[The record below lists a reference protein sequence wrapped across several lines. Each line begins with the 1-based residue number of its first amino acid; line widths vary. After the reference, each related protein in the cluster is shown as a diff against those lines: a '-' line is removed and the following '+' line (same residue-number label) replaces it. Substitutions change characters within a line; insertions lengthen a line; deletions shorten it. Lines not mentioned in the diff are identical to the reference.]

1 MAAQQTNLIDHFLV
15 QMQTSADEQ
24 EGVFWSKKHVL
35 STAKT
40 ALGLLPSVAV
50 WYLLLVQGLAVFLQF
65 NTGSALWQTYPVFHI
80 LAGLV
85 LLGITVMVARVSE
98 RAKAQNKFSAFAI
111 ALFGCFFLIMLAPT
125 GWGWVALLLLGI
137 ATLVYW
143 LTPWSSVT
151 EQFTPISQHSGAT
164 MAVILEILE
173 TIVRLP
179 YPKMRGATLRL
190 LKDFLEK
197 IESET
202 DPRKKTEL
210 ERFAQDFSEHA
221 KPLLGALSYRA
232 KSLGNDAPE
241 LMQFMERFPPFS
253 AEQRTLFNSP
263 AELLKFILAND
274 NAKPKTKILWLK
286 SCLIL
291 ADQSPK
297 TLATTLFDIE
307 LLLLGLL
314 LKSDPLK
321 MNDREI
327 KDLLIRFMKR
337 LHDED
342 TLLNVFQQNLWLNVL
357 AQIQDLPDNHHDI
370 RRKWV
375 GYDYQWPEH
384 ANSFASESYGYLQER
399 EDKLKTIRKAIWT
412 KVDGSDT
419 GPSLIGV
426 KSDFWRMGC
435 IDDEEDRLTESVV
448 LQDFENSLK
457 SINTHTTSL
466 VFLEQLLGEAR
477 SVLYEFIKTVPDSD
491 LTAFLAL
498 LDEADRKRYYQAIQ
512 AQFDIDIEP
521 HFEALVKTVNL
532 QGIDRQLLHELLL
545 RYLRAGE
552 RLSKLILRQI
562 EEYDETSYT
571 QDPERYEYDI
581 ERKLNQAAMRRV
593 DHIEGLFNEILTEL
607 KSDIETANLDLQD
620 FIDHLGYKFGAL
632 VFSMNA
638 CFQNDIFEWFL
649 HTAQNQTSVIDSEAI
664 KTHYPTRIM
673 MEAIAFH
680 HTMLKGNKT
689 AAFNALNQLFILHSV
704 RYPLHKEA
712 TEACLV
718 SCMEMLSQTQQ
729 PAENIKAFFDALAS
743 LPNDY
748 DQLTPE
754 KQSDLQEI
762 IKLAIAK
769 YNLIEHSQLTNSQKA
784 LLTRFMMDVE
794 VFNVD

>member
-1 MAAQQTNLIDHFLV
+1 MPPKQNNLIDSFLA
-15 QMQTSADEQ
+15 QIQTSADNRRA
-24 EGVFWSKKHVL
+24 GRFWSQAHVL
-35 STAKT
+35 STLKT
-40 ALGLLPSVAV
+40 AAGLMPSVAI
-50 WYLLLVQGLAVFLQF
+50 WYLLLVQGFAVFLEL
-65 NTGSALWQTYPVFHI
+65 NTGSVLWETYPVFHI

-85 LLGITVMVARVSE
+85 LLVVTIFIARVSQ

-111 ALFGCFFLIMLAPT
+111 ALFGCFFLIMISPT

-143 LTPWSSVT
+143 LTPWSRVT

-164 MAVILEILE
+164 MAVILEVLE
-173 TIVRLP
+173 SIVRLP
-179 YPKMRGATLRL
+179 YPKMRDATLRL

-197 IESET
+197 IDSET
-202 DPRKKTEL
+202 DPRKKMEL
-210 ERFAQDFSEHA
+210 VRFAQAFSEHA
-221 KPLLGALSYRA
+221 KPLLSALSYRA

-263 AELLKFILAND
+263 AELLKPILANN
-274 NAKPKTKILWLK
+274 NAKPQTKILWLK

-314 LKSDPLK
+314 LKNDQR
-321 MNDREI
+321 NDREI

-342 TLLNVFQQNLWLNVL
+342 ILLNVFQQNSWLNVL
-357 AQIQDLPDNHHDI
+357 AQIRDLPDNHHDI

-384 ANSFASESYGYLQER
+384 ANSFTPESYGYLQER

-419 GPSLIGV
+419 GPSLIGI
-426 KSDFWRMGC
+426 KSDLWKMGC
-435 IDDEEDRLTESVV
+435 IDDEDDISDEEAIE
-448 LQDFENSLK
+448 QDEASKADVTNGIAKMLIKGERYRFYELLK
-457 SINTHTTSL
+457 TLPDN
-466 VFLEQLLGEAR
+466 VMAQLLNRLDNETREA
-477 SVLYEFIKTVPDSD
+477 F
-491 LTAFLAL
+491 
-498 LDEADRKRYYQAIQ
+498 YQSITEQFEIQ
-512 AQFDIDIEP
+512 AEKHYETVRKQPGLVEIEP
-521 HFEALVKTVNL
+521 QKLINLV
-532 QGIDRQLLHELLL
+532 L
-545 RYLRAGE
+545 RYIRAGE
-552 RLSKLILRQI
+552 RLSKLIMRQI
-562 EEYDETSYT
+562 DEYDDTSYI

-593 DHIEGLFNEILTEL
+593 DHIEGLFSEILTEL

-632 VFSMNA
+632 VFSLNA
-638 CFQNDIFEWFL
+638 CFSNEIFTWFL
-649 HTAQNQTSVIDSEAI
+649 LTAQNQTSIIETEAAQN
-664 KTHYPTRIM
+664 HYPIRIM
-673 MEAIAFH
+673 LEAIAFH
-680 HTMLKGNKT
+680 NTMLKSDKT
-689 AAFNALNQLFILHSV
+689 GAFNALNQLFILHSV

-729 PAENIKAFFDALAS
+729 TAENIKAFFDALAG

-748 DQLTPE
+748 EHLTPE

-762 IKLAIAK
+762 TKLAIAK
-769 YNLIEHSQLTNSQKA
+769 YKLIEHPQLSNDQKA
-784 LLTRFMMDVE
+784 LLTRFMLGVE
-794 VFNVD
+794 EI